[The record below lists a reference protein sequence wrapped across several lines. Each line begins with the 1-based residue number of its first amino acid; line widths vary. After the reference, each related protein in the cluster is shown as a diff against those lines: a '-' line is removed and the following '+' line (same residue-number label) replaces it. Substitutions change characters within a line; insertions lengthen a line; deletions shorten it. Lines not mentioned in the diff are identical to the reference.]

1 MKTIKRQFL
10 RLKTGDI
17 MNRKKLFTAL
27 IIFVLVSILI
37 ITGTAVA
44 KNKFTSSSG
53 EKVQNTV
60 NRINYTVSATEFTFR
75 NADKNG
81 MLECRTVITIE
92 KTEPDFY
99 GMLHS
104 ITING
109 AEFGY
114 TMYSAGKNNG
124 DAALP
129 EEVILPTDENGVYP
143 LEWEL
148 TFTVP
153 YEDGKNTY
161 NLTLDID
168 YSTGV
173 KTNLAQKYNISIPV
187 TIIVET

>member
-1 MKTIKRQFL
+1 MK
-10 RLKTGDI
+10 
-17 MNRKKLFTAL
+17 RKKLLTAGIIL
-27 IIFVLVSILI
+27 ILVSILL

-53 EKVQNTV
+53 EKVQNV
-60 NRINYTVSATEFTFR
+60 INRINYTVSATEFTFKE
-75 NADKNG
+75 ADKNG
-81 MLECRTVITIE
+81 MLECRMTITIE

-114 TMYSAGKNNG
+114 TMYTAGKDNG
-124 DAALP
+124 DSSLP
-129 EEVILPTDENGVYP
+129 EEVLLPTGENGVYP

-153 YEDGKNTY
+153 YEDGKNAY
-161 NLTLDID
+161 NLSLDID

-173 KTNLAQKYNISIPV
+173 KANLQQRYNTSVPV
-187 TIIVET
+187 TITVET